1 MPKTKKLF
9 DWEIYDGDKNFIDI
23 LSMTRDDAKTY
34 QKNHPEFFITEIAY
48 NDGEDDTRES
58 SGTENRN
65 IHSVCI
71 PRRRKKLPHVH
82 KTSKLGK

>member
-9 DWEIYDGDKNFIDI
+9 DWEVYDENKNFIDI
-23 LSMTRDDAKTY
+23 LSMTRDDAKIY
-34 QKNHPEFFITEIAY
+34 QKNHSEFFITEIAY

-58 SGTENRN
+58 SGTETRD

-71 PRRRKKLPHVH
+71 PRRRRKLSYVH
-82 KTSKLGK
+82 QTSKLGK